1 MTTAL
6 RRAADD
12 RLLGEDGPVALL
24 QKMPGAVRRRA
35 HRALMTRREVE
46 RLASLSHPAGPK
58 LARAIRAV
66 TVGGSSAEERDWA
79 ARIEA
84 LRRELLA
91 STEELE
97 IVDYGAVEPGMD
109 VTSDE
114 MYTGRVVHRRVGE
127 ICKSASKPPQWA
139 FLLLELVRA
148 FEPKQGVELGTSL
161 GISASYEAAGMQLNG
176 DGRLTTLEGAAAVAE
191 RARRNFEQLGLADRI
206 EVVVGRF
213 QDTLDPVLARVGPV
227 DYAFVDGHHDRDATI
242 AYFEQ
247 LAPHLAPEALLV
259 FDDISWSSGMADAWS
274 SIRSDPRVTLS
285 VDLFKVGICVVG
297 GARPERQRF
306 TVAID

>member
-12 RLLGEDGPVALL
+12 RLLGEDGAVALL
-24 QKMPGAVRRRA
+24 AKMPGAVRRRA
-35 HRALMTRREVE
+35 HKMLLTRRELE
-46 RLASLSHPAGPK
+46 RLDRSPHPAGPK

-66 TVGGSSAEERDWA
+66 VDGTASPEERAWA
-79 ARIEA
+79 GRIES

-91 STEELE
+91 STDELE

-114 MYTGRVVHRRVGE
+114 MYAGRHVHRRVGE

-139 FLLLELVRA
+139 FVLLELVRA
-148 FEPKQGVELGTSL
+148 FAPERCVELGTSL
-161 GISASYEAAGMQLNG
+161 GISASYEAAALALNG
-176 DGRLTTLEGAAAVAE
+176 SGRLTTLEGADAVAE
-191 RARRNFEQLGLADRI
+191 RARRNFESLGLDDRI

-213 QDTLDPVLARVGPV
+213 QDTLGPVLERVGPV
-227 DYAFVDGHHDRDATI
+227 DYAFVDGHHDRDATV

-247 LAPHLAPEALLV
+247 LTPRLAPEALLV
-259 FDDISWSSGMADAWS
+259 FDDISWSAGMAEAWTT
-274 SIRSDPRVTLS
+274 IRSSPGVTLS
-285 VDLFKVGICVVG
+285 VDLFKVGVCVVG
-297 GARPERQRF
+297 GPRVDRQRF